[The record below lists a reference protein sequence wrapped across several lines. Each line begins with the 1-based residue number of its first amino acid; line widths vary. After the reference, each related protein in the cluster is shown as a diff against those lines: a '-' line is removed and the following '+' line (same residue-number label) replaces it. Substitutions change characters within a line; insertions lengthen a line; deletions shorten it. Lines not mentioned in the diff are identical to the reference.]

1 MNRNN
6 RIAVCGDI
14 HGNFGPLNTFMNK
27 HKDHLDIILQCGD
40 FGYWPKEIFYYQHPL
55 KNGEI
60 KIFWCD
66 GNHEDH
72 EEIKRIDESGEVYP
86 NVYYMKRGS
95 VLVLPDGRKVLFI
108 GGGLSIDKQYRTPGF
123 DWFPEETITERD
135 LINLP
140 DDDIDIVI
148 SHTAPIEFNCIDRH
162 LEWMYDRSRDALSYV
177 LRKYRPKLWYFAH
190 MHLYKEG
197 VFEGCKW
204 TCLGAIC
211 LGHKWYCELAEK

>member
-40 FGYWPKEIFYYQHPL
+40 FGYWPREIFYYQHPL

-148 SHTAPIEFNCIDRH
+148 SHTAPTEFNCIDRH

>member
-1 MNRNN
+1 MKTD
-6 RIAVCGDI
+6 RILVCGDI
-14 HGNFGPLNTFMNK
+14 HGNFNHLNTFMNK
-27 HKDHLDIILQCGD
+27 HMVDTDIILQCGD
-40 FGYWPKEIFYYQHPL
+40 FGYWPKEKFYKLQPL
-55 KNGEI
+55 KNKNI

-72 EEIKRIDESGEVYP
+72 NEIKRIDESGEIHP

-108 GGGLSIDKQYRTPGF
+108 GGGLSIDKQYRVEGF
-123 DWFPEETITERD
+123 DWFPEETITESD

-148 SHTAPIEFNCIDRH
+148 SHTAPAEFNCIDRH

-177 LRKYRPKLWYFAH
+177 LKKYRPKLWYFAH

-211 LGHKWYCELAEK
+211 MGHKWYCELEEK